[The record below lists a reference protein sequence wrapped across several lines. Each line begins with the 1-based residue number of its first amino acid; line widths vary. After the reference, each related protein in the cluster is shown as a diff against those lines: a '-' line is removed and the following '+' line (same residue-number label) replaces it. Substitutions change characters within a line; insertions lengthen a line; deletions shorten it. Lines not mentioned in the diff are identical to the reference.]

1 VLVVA
6 CIALAVWLYLL
17 LGRGAFWR
25 CTERDDRAAAQP
37 PAWPRVVAVVPA
49 RNEAD
54 HIAESVGSL
63 LRQDYRGPWAVVL
76 VDDDSEDGTAEA
88 ARRAVKGDARLRVV
102 AGLGLPAGWTG
113 KLWALKQ
120 GIDAAMALPQP
131 PDYLLL
137 TDADI
142 VHAEDSV
149 SRLVARAEEKR
160 LVLTSLM
167 VKVRCESF
175 AERASIPA
183 FIFFFQMLYPF
194 ACVNRPRSGVAAAAG
209 GCMLVRADVLREAG
223 GIDVIRGALIDDCA
237 LAKVLK
243 ARGPIWLGLTE
254 RVRSIRPY
262 PALADIRRMVVRSAY
277 AQLRYSPL
285 LLVATLAGMVLTY
298 VVPPFAAIFGS
309 GAARIIGIATWA
321 LMALSFQPT
330 LRLYRLSPLWG
341 IALPAIA
348 LQYMLFTLDSAY
360 QYVRGR
366 GGSWKGRMQA
376 NASGSR

>member
-1 VLVVA
+1 
-6 CIALAVWLYLL
+6 
-17 LGRGAFWR
+17 
-25 CTERDDRAAAQP
+25 
-37 PAWPRVVAVVPA
+37 VAVVPA
-49 RNEAD
+49 RNEAE
-54 HIAESVGSL
+54 HIAASAGSL
-63 LRQDYRGPWAVVL
+63 LGQDYRGPWAVVL

-88 ARRAVKGDARLRVV
+88 ARQAAKGDARLHVV
-102 AGLGLPAGWTG
+102 TGLGLPAGWTG

-142 VHAEDSV
+142 VHADDSV

-167 VKVRCESF
+167 VKLRCESF
-175 AERASIPA
+175 AERANIPA

-194 ACVNRPRSGVAAAAG
+194 ACVNRPASGVAAAAG
-209 GCMLVRADVLREAG
+209 GCMLVRADVLRDAG

-237 LAKVLK
+237 LAEVLK

-254 RVRSIRPY
+254 RVHSIRPY

-298 VVPPFAAIFGS
+298 VVPPFVAIFGS
-309 GAARIIGIATWA
+309 GAARIIGIITWL
-321 LMALSFQPT
+321 LMAVSLQPT
-330 LRLYRLSPLWG
+330 LRFYRLSPLWG

-366 GGSWKGRMQA
+366 GGSWKGRVQA